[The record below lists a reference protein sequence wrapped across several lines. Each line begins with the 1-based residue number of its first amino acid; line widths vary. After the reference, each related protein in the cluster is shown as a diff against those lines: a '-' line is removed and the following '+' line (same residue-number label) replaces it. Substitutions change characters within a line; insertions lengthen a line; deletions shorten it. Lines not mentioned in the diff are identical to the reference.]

1 MEIMKRQYRP
11 LLQRAIRIL
20 KQPRDAERAVQ
31 TVYLKAY
38 LSCDSLR
45 TKDSC
50 IAWLSRMLDHECA
63 IRIPAQ
69 KQWALPQAAG
79 PCVQRSAE
87 ELAALRALFSS
98 LPPADKPIIYLHY
111 IVDIRVSDMAKLL
124 SLPEPTVKRRLLRAR
139 RRFQKRL
146 ANSADRDGSGA
157 LSMAGWRNRLRMLW

>member
-38 LSCDSLR
+38 LCCDSLR

-50 IAWLSRMLDHECA
+50 IAWLSRMVDHECA

-69 KQWALPQAAG
+69 TAG
-79 PCVQRSAE
+79 PCAQRSAE